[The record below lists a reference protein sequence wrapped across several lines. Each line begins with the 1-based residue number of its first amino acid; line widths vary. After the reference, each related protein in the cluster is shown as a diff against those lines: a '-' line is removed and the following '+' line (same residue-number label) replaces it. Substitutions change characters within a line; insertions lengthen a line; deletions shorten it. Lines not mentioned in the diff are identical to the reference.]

1 MKGDSLP
8 GTRVL
13 LQPIAGD
20 GRPFVPGEVHPRGD
34 VTGGLPHRRFEP
46 MRSCGVISSLRDLGP
61 SDHVAWGYESVSEL
75 TLAVT
80 DFLGEGIA
88 NGMRVAVAT
97 VESAPSDHA
106 RSLVEAVRAFPPGQ
120 VAEWSLPLDPDRPP
134 LHPVADVERLRR
146 AVDRSVAAGYLG
158 VRAAVDVTALLA
170 RPEAAES
177 LAGFAQNADR
187 LMAELEN
194 VSALFCY
201 DRTKVAPEVAAGLE
215 CVHPVSNQDAPFR
228 LFVPDAHADVAV
240 VGELDAFSAA
250 EFERALVR
258 SYAPSTEPW
267 VIDGSRLTF
276 IDHRAMLAIDRAATR
291 LGTIAV
297 LETVSGQPGRIA
309 DSLGLLNVRVVEYPR
324 APTADPSR

>member
-1 MKGDSLP
+1 
-8 GTRVL
+8 
-13 LQPIAGD
+13 
-20 GRPFVPGEVHPRGD
+20 
-34 VTGGLPHRRFEP
+34 